1 MNIRFVFL
9 SFVALYFAGPVHAEL
24 YAVVEIESHIPG
36 KPPSEREIHFLSE
49 NDLRTGVLSTT
60 SLAADWKSP
69 RDCIKTGR
77 SIESYVEE
85 KMTNLII
92 HALEDEPMTDE
103 DNEMLEALVDGTNIR
118 FRCTE
123 SNIVFDESPGF
134 FVQNI
139 EAHVYLLRYVTNSFS
154 ITEMESM
161 ESCKKARGQYTKIS
175 GRQAVCGRSFQ
186 SILYK

>member
-1 MNIRFVFL
+1 MGVRIKFLTLLLLFFV
-9 SFVALYFAGPVHAEL
+9 VPAQAEL
-24 YAVVEIESHIPG
+24 YAVVEVDIHIPG
-36 KPPSEREIHFLSE
+36 KPRSDKEFHFLSGH
-49 NDLRTGVLSTT
+49 DLRAGFFKNS
-60 SLAADWKSP
+60 SLATDWRGP
-69 RDCIKTGR
+69 RDCIATGR

-85 KMTNLII
+85 NMTNVII
-92 HALEDEPMTDE
+92 HALNYEPMTDE
-103 DNEMLEALVDGTNIR
+103 ANEILEAMVDATNIR

>member
-1 MNIRFVFL
+1 
-9 SFVALYFAGPVHAEL
+9 
-24 YAVVEIESHIPG
+24 
-36 KPPSEREIHFLSE
+36 
-49 NDLRTGVLSTT
+49 
-60 SLAADWKSP
+60 
-69 RDCIKTGR
+69 
-77 SIESYVEE
+77 
-85 KMTNLII
+85 MTNVII
-92 HALEDEPMTDE
+92 HALNYEPMTDE
-103 DNEMLEALVDGTNIR
+103 ANEILEAMVDATNIR

-123 SNIVFDESPGF
+123 SNIVFNESPDF

-161 ESCKKARGQYTKIS
+161 ESCKKARRQYTKIS